1 MLLATGLFLMCRC
14 LRLYTAK
21 FYEHEMP
28 NVTTPEIQRT
38 SLVNAVLHLKSLP
51 LDVDVLQFD
60 YLDPPKVGYPPP
72 SIDTNTLRLCCRQ
85 PQAAGRL
92 QAWLG
97 AVNARAVLHREPEPQ

>member
-1 MLLATGLFLMCRC
+1 MCRC
-14 LRLYTAK
+14 LRLYTTK

-60 YLDPPKVGYPPP
+60 YLDPPKVGH
-72 SIDTNTLRLCCRQ
+72 TLRCRHRRPALLLQTALQGSASMAGHRHSLCCI
-85 PQAAGRL
+85 A
-92 QAWLG
+92 
-97 AVNARAVLHREPEPQ
+97 REP

>member
-1 MLLATGLFLMCRC
+1 MCRC

-60 YLDPPKVGYPPP
+60 YLDPPKVGCTPRCWHRSPALLLQ
-72 SIDTNTLRLCCRQ
+72 TAL
-85 PQAAGRL
+85 QAAGLPASVAGHCHCPRCIA
-92 QAWLG
+92 Q
-97 AVNARAVLHREPEPQ
+97 EPSGPMV